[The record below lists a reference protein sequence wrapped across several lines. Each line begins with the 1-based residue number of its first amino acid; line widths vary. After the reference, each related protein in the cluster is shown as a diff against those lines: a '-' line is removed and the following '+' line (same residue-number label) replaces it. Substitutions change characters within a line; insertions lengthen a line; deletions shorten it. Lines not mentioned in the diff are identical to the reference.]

1 MGNDAAA
8 ASAGLAGGIAI
19 RPTPVALCLLLAAS
33 PCGMAFDRPVDAD
46 LTGTWVLNPAESD
59 DPDRKIE
66 KAIRSAGGR
75 PDSGDRSG
83 RRRYA
88 GGPQEQEIY
97 DHLIYDETIRIMQ
110 DGPAIH
116 IVYKNGFE
124 RRFYTDGRGRTVSAS
139 GSSSGDA
146 QDFSFGGWAGNT
158 LNVEAK
164 PRDGGWTRESYLLE
178 PGGRRLRVTLVLKPL
193 LFPAEVE
200 ALLVY
205 DRAP

>member
-1 MGNDAAA
+1 MRIAMRPAGAALYVLIV
-8 ASAGLAGGIAI
+8 ASHF
-19 RPTPVALCLLLAAS
+19 C
-33 PCGMAFDRPVDAD
+33 MAFDRPVDAE
-46 LTGTWVLNPAESD
+46 LTGTWVLNLEESE

-75 PDSGDRSG
+75 PDSDGKSG

-88 GGPQEQEIY
+88 GGPPEQEIY
-97 DHLIYDETIRIMQ
+97 DHLIYDETIRIAHE
-110 DGPAIH
+110 GAEIH
-116 IVYKNGFE
+116 IVYKDGFE
-124 RRFYTDGRGRTVSAS
+124 RRFYTDGRSRTVSAS

-164 PRDGGWTRESYLLE
+164 PRDGGWTRESYALD

-200 ALLVY
+200 ALLVF
-205 DRAP
+205 DRAPVQAR